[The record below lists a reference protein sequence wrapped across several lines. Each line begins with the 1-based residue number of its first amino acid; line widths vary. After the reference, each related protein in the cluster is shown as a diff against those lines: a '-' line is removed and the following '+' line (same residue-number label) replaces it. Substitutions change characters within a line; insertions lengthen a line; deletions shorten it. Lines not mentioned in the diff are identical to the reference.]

1 MSTEADTEKKTEKKI
16 RKKVRQKWYQVLFLN
31 LARVFVGFHLSRKY
45 GFRIPNDKRVD
56 LKEPFIIMSNHLT
69 DNDMVFLVMATKRPI
84 FFVCSEHLARAK
96 GGSKL
101 LLKLFNPILMFK
113 GSIGMGTT
121 RKILERIKDGNNICI
136 FPEGSRTFDGRTNPI
151 AHSTG
156 KLVKMAGC
164 SLVTFHMAGGFFVQ
178 PRWAKTWRKG
188 PISGGVVNIYSKEQ
202 LKSMTPE
209 EVYEAI
215 VKDIAE
221 DAYERQKMKPVKYT
235 GERLAEG
242 LENVFYICP
251 KCGKF
256 ETIRTR
262 DDEFFCECGLSGKY
276 DEYGFIKCDDAP
288 FTTIPE
294 WMDWESEKFEKM
306 LDDPGEPMSFSNEG
320 ATLIKIG
327 QDHSETV
334 LATGVFY
341 GDRNGFKIGEY
352 SFDYLDMEGTEYI
365 NLGNTFLF
373 AINKVYYSVTAEYL
387 GGIKYRKL
395 YIRKK
400 EEQML
405 ATGKNFDIAK

>member
-1 MSTEADTEKKTEKKI
+1 MSKDSKG
-16 RKKVRQKWYQVLFLN
+16 RKKVRQRWYQIILLKLAGLFYG
-31 LARVFVGFHLSRKY
+31 AHLKNKY
-45 GFRIPNDKRVD
+45 GFSIPRDKRVD
-56 LKEPFIIMSNHLT
+56 LDEPFIIMSNHLT
-69 DNDMVFLVMATKRPI
+69 DNDMVFLVNASKKPL

-121 RKILERIKDGNNICI
+121 REILERLRDGNNICI

-164 SLVTFHMAGGFFVQ
+164 ALVTFHMEGGFFVQ

-188 PISGGVVNIYSKEQ
+188 PISGGIVNVYSKEQ
-202 LKSMTPE
+202 LKDMSSE

-221 DAYERQKMKPVKYT
+221 DAYARQKMKPAKYT
-235 GERLAEG
+235 GDRLAEG

-251 KCGKF
+251 KCHKY
-256 ETIRTR
+256 ETIKTE
-262 DDEFFCECGLSGKY
+262 DDRFFCSCGLTGKY
-276 DEYGFIKCDDAP
+276 DEYGFISSPDVP
-288 FTTIPE
+288 WTTIPE
-294 WMDWESEKFEKM
+294 WMDWESEEFDRRY
-306 LDDPGEPMSFSNEG
+306 DDPADPMSFSNEG
-320 ATLIKIG
+320 ATLIEIG
-327 QDHSETV
+327 RDHSEKV
-334 LATGVFY
+334 LAEGTFY
-341 GDRNGFKIGEY
+341 GDRNGFKIGDY

-373 AINKVYYSVTAEYL
+373 AINKIYYSVTADYL
-387 GGIKYRKL
+387 GGVKYRKL